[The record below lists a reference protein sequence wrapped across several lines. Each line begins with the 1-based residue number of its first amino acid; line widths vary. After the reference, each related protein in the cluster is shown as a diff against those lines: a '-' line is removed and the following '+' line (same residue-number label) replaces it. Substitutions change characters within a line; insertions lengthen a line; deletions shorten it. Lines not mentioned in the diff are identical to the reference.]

1 MVREISPQIFI
12 YHLSKI
18 LPMLNLVCSSL
29 GGHSI
34 GTMAMEAE
42 YSLPQHTN
50 VMNPIPEETQLRRL
64 QPEPYASSAIYTEL
78 NYQVCI
84 SLLDFIF
91 NQNYSSIL
99 MSFFC

>member
-1 MVREISPQIFI
+1 MLFDISFGI
-12 YHLSKI
+12 
-18 LPMLNLVCSSL
+18 SSL

-42 YSLPQHTN
+42 YSLPQHTH
-50 VMNPIPEETQLRRL
+50 VMNPIPEENPRRL

-84 SLLDFIF
+84 T
-91 NQNYSSIL
+91 
-99 MSFFC
+99 FCHNRF